1 MTNTCSAVAYH
12 SVYVW
17 EGGGGGKSYET
28 DVNVSQNDHSAS
40 FYISLCV
47 WSKVMILNFISC
59 GLILEVQDNIRCLK
73 TVAFHIFSCLT
84 EDILHTF
91 KSVYVVQLYPV

>member
-1 MTNTCSAVAYH
+1 MFCSGLPLCLCLRG
-12 SVYVW
+12 
-17 EGGGGGKSYET
+17 EGGVKSYET

-47 WSKVMILNFISC
+47 WRKVMILNFISC

>member
-1 MTNTCSAVAYH
+1 MS
-12 SVYVW
+12 
-17 EGGGGGKSYET
+17 ERGGGEKNPTKLMSMLAKMT
-28 DVNVSQNDHSAS
+28 TLLL
-40 FYISLCV
+40 FTFPLCV